1 MGGILT
7 ILSGMSTMEQVKDN
21 LRIFSSDMTKE
32 NNMTKEETDFIN
44 KLEEAWNSKRFVK
57 CTGCQYC
64 MPCPNGVDIPG
75 CFKAYNFYQED
86 VFASMRK
93 AEEMYKILIE
103 KGSDAASCIECG
115 ACEPQCPQHIEI
127 ISKLKEVRKIF
138 EEVV

>member
-1 MGGILT
+1 MNGILT

-21 LRIFSSDMTKE
+21 IRIFSSDMTKE
-32 NNMTKEETDFIN
+32 DNMNNEEIEFIN
-44 KLEEAWNSKRFVK
+44 NLKDEWNGKRFIK
-57 CTGCQYC
+57 CTGCEYC

-75 CFKAYNFYQED
+75 CFKAYNTLKEEGFTSKMTADAMY
-86 VFASMRK
+86 RK
-93 AEEMYKILIE
+93 LKESN
-103 KGSDAASCIECG
+103 SDAASCIECG